1 MRKRFC
7 VFSVVLCMCFG
18 VLWPDMT
25 VWAASGKTSLSVSA
39 SSVNIGDTVTV
50 SAKASGPSGEQVVA
64 TMTLSWDSSVLQ
76 FVSCSTTYGGG
87 GNSVTAATDSF
98 TVTLKAVSAGNSGL
112 SLSGNDGFSYDDS
125 VGELESMA
133 GSSAS
138 VTVNNAAGTGNAASG
153 TATSGTAAGNTATG
167 NATSAETKTAAAGT
181 TTEGNDATTEK
192 KSADNSLKTLTIS
205 PGTLSPQFS
214 GSNTK
219 YTATVS
225 GDVDSLAVSAVP
237 VNEKA
242 VVESVTGNEGLKE
255 GDNTVKVVVRAENG
269 VTATYTIQ
277 VTKQGKSQQTEP
289 ESEQTEE
296 SSENVQETGQGLSI
310 NDVAYEISENFTQ
323 EDIPANFAENTITY
337 HGNAYKGVSYDKG
350 GLNMLWLV
358 TSDAEG
364 RFFIYDEARD
374 ALYPFVR
381 IGSDEMY
388 VIALMPPVDY
398 AIPENYMQT
407 SIPVN
412 GTDSITAYQEAVS
425 EETDA
430 VPEFYVFYA
439 QNQAGAV
446 GWYQYDVMEGTYQ
459 RLKEI
464 IAAEEKVAG
473 SDMESLQEEYD
484 ALSQKYSEEKS
495 FSRNVIGILI
505 FVLAVLVIVI
515 INLLLH
521 RFRKK
526 DEYDDY
532 DDYDDDYD
540 DAGDGAEQYVG
551 ATGSDTEDLAKERVL
566 EEGSS
571 EEDLY
576 EEERDEV
583 AAHKRERK
591 LFFRR
596 DRDALEEED
605 LIEGEEVVEEQMQKA
620 APVVKESKRN
630 RKTTENDIEIID
642 FNDL

>member
-1 MRKRFC
+1 MKKRFGI
-7 VFSVVLCMCFG
+7 FLIVLCMCFG
-18 VLWPDMT
+18 VVWPDMT
-25 VWAASGKTSLSVSA
+25 VWAANGKTSLSVSA

-76 FVSCSTTYGGG
+76 FVKCSTTYGGG
-87 GNSVTAATDSF
+87 GSSVTAATDSF

-112 SLSGNDGFSYDDS
+112 SLSGTDGFSYDDS
-125 VGELESMA
+125 VGELESMS
-133 GSSAS
+133 GSSAT
-138 VTVNNAAGTGNAASG
+138 VTVNNAAGTAAAGTTTNGTSAGNAG
-153 TATSGTAAGNTATG
+153 TGNNTDTTGATG
-167 NATSAETKTAAAGT
+167 TAAAGT
-181 TTEGNDATTEK
+181 TTEENDTSAEK
-192 KSADNSLKTLTIS
+192 KSADNSLKSLMIS

-225 GDVDSLAVSAVP
+225 GDVNSLAVSAVP

-255 GDNTVKVVVRAENG
+255 GNNTVKVVVRAENG

-277 VTKQGKSQQTEP
+277 VTKQGKAEQAAQAEP
-289 ESEQTEE
+289 ESEQKEE
-296 SSENVQETGQGLSI
+296 ETGQVEATEQGLSI
-310 NDVAYEISENFTQ
+310 NGVAYEISEKFTQ
-323 EDIPANFAENTITY
+323 EDIPASFAENTITY

-358 TSDAEG
+358 PSDAEG

-381 IGSDEMY
+381 IGSDEMH

-398 AIPENYMQT
+398 VMPENYMQT

-412 GTDSITAYQEAVS
+412 ETDSITAYQEAVS

-459 RLKEI
+459 RLKET
-464 IAAEEKVAG
+464 IATEENVAG

-484 ALSQKYSEEKS
+484 ALSQKFSEEKS

-515 INLLLH
+515 INLLIH
-521 RFRKK
+521 RFQKK
-526 DEYDDY
+526 EEFDDY
-532 DDYDDDYD
+532 D
-540 DAGDGAEQYVG
+540 
-551 ATGSDTEDLAKERVL
+551 
-566 EEGSS
+566 
-571 EEDLY
+571 
-576 EEERDEV
+576 EEEYDE
-583 AAHKRERK
+583 EENK
-591 LFFRR
+591 LFFGR
-596 DRDALEEED
+596 DRDALE
-605 LIEGEEVVEEQMQKA
+605 EEVVEEQMQKA
-620 APVVKESKRN
+620 ASVVKESKRN
-630 RKTTENDIEIID
+630 RKTTEDDIEIID